1 MITVYKI
8 NEDGTILTLQI
19 EKSELQNYINLGWS
33 EDKPVSLI
41 DVAVGPK
48 KDGEEIP
55 FSSTTTATPSPFGYP
70 SLINTGQKYENGLPI
85 LQDVNVYLNGINS
98 KGNWYYP
105 GDEDVVLDKLST
117 QDIKTLQDRLVRTQ
131 WFSTENYSQEYG
143 RPGRETRNAL
153 IKAMTASNFSTGV
166 GYDTSIDLELLN
178 PGEDIYVPNRYR
190 ESDKATRLQTVDAIF
205 SSIGR
210 KPTTRER
217 NYYEVLLKDLEQKE
231 FYTDEDIARIGVEG
245 PKVTTTTTPGKVIT
259 EVDEQEGLINI
270 VGREP
275 GTSTTTVEPIPG
287 EFDAISNLQETIRGD
302 YEGVLSR
309 QEDVGRAR
317 SNIGNIAQSVMR
329 LKALGG

>member
-8 NEDGTILTLQI
+8 NEDGTILTLRI
-19 EKSELQNYINLGWS
+19 EKSELTNYINLGWS
-33 EDKPVSLI
+33 EDEPVSLI
-41 DVAVGPK
+41 DVAVGSK
-48 KDGEEIP
+48 KDGTKIVYG
-55 FSSTTTATPSPFGYP
+55 SSTTTATPSPFGYP
-70 SLINTGQKYENGLPI
+70 ALISDGAGGF
-85 LQDVNVYLNGINS
+85 QDVNVYLNGLNPN
-98 KGNWYYP
+98 GDWYYP
-105 GDEDVVLDKLST
+105 GDEDRIIDNLITK
-117 QDIKTLQDRLVRTQ
+117 DIKTLQDRLVRTQ

-143 RPGRETRNAL
+143 RGGRETRNAL

-205 SSIGR
+205 NTIGR

-217 NYYEVLLKDLEQKE
+217 NYYEVLLKNLEQKE
-231 FYTDEDIARIGVEG
+231 FYTDEDISRIGVEG
-245 PKVTTTTTPGKVIT
+245 PEVTTTTTPGKVIT
-259 EVDEQEGLINI
+259 EVDKEEGMINI

-275 GTSTTTVEPIPG
+275 AEITRTVEPLPG

-317 SNIGNIAQSVMR
+317 NNIGNIAQSVMR

>member
-8 NEDGTILTLQI
+8 DEDGTTLATQI
-19 EKSELQNYINLGWS
+19 EKSELQDYINLGWS
-33 EDKPVSLI
+33 EDEPVSLV
-41 DVAVGPK
+41 DVATGSEK
-48 KDGEEIP
+48 KGSDIGY
-55 FSSTTTATPSPFGYP
+55 SSTTTTTPSPFGYSP
-70 SLINTGQKYENGLPI
+70 LIPDGAGGFM
-85 LQDVNVYLNGINS
+85 DVSVYLNGINP

-105 GDEDVVLDKLST
+105 SDEDVVLDKLST

-131 WFSTENYSQEYG
+131 WFSTEDYSQEYG

-153 IKAMTASNFSTGV
+153 IKAMTASNFAVGV

-231 FYTDEDIARIGVEG
+231 FYTDENISRIGVEG
-245 PKVTTTTTPGKVIT
+245 PEVTTTTTQGKLIT
-259 EVDEQEGLINI
+259 EVDEEEGMINI

-275 GTSTTTVEPIPG
+275 EEVTRKVEPLPG

-309 QEDVGRAR
+309 QDDVNKAR
-317 SNIGNIAQSVMR
+317 NNIGNIAQSVMR

>member
-1 MITVYKI
+1 
-8 NEDGTILTLQI
+8 
-19 EKSELQNYINLGWS
+19 
-33 EDKPVSLI
+33 VS
-41 DVAVGPK
+41 
-48 KDGEEIP
+48 
-55 FSSTTTATPSPFGYP
+55 
-70 SLINTGQKYENGLPI
+70 
-85 LQDVNVYLNGINS
+85 VYLNGLNPS
-98 KGNWYYP
+98 GNWYYP

-131 WFSTENYSQEYG
+131 WFSTEDYSQEYG

-153 IKAMTASNFSTGV
+153 IKAMTASNFATGV
-166 GYDTSIDLELLN
+166 GYETSIDLELLN

-231 FYTDEDIARIGVEG
+231 FYTDEDITRIGVEG
-245 PKVTTTTTPGKVIT
+245 PKVTTTTTPGKLIT
-259 EVDEQEGLINI
+259 EVDEEEGMINI

-275 GTSTTTVEPIPG
+275 GEVTRTVEPIPG
-287 EFDAISNLQETIRGD
+287 EFDALSRLQETIRGD

-309 QEDVGRAR
+309 QENVGRAIN
-317 SNIGNIAQSVMR
+317 NIGNIAQSVMR

>member
-19 EKSELQNYINLGWS
+19 EKSELTNYINLGWS
-33 EDKPVSLI
+33 EDEPESLI

-48 KDGEEIP
+48 KKGEDIP
-55 FSSTTTATPSPFGYP
+55 YSSTTTTTPSPFGYP
-70 SLINTGQKYENGLPI
+70 ALINTGQKNENGTSI
-85 LQDVNVYLNGINS
+85 FQDVSVYLNGLNAN
-98 KGNWYYP
+98 GNWYYP
-105 GDEDVVLDKLST
+105 GDEDIVLDKLST

-131 WFSTENYSQEYG
+131 WFSTEDYSQEYG

-153 IKAMTASNFSTGV
+153 IKAMTASNFATGV

-205 SSIGR
+205 NSIGR

-245 PKVTTTTTPGKVIT
+245 PEVTVTETRKPG
-259 EVDEQEGLINI
+259 VDPFSEKPIEI
-270 VGREP
+270 VEREE
-275 GTSTTTVEPIPG
+275 TVESIPG
-287 EFDAISNLQETIRGD
+287 EFDALSRLQETIRGD

-309 QEDVGRAR
+309 QEDVSRAR
-317 SNIGNIAQSVMR
+317 NNIGNIAQSVMR